1 MKKLLTVLALTSS
14 LALALGVS
22 ACSSGDK
29 ALSGGM
35 PDGSAPAESVYG
47 FSAASA
53 GMLISAMDG
62 GTAASAMSFVSAAEN
77 SEPAAEPSA
86 QTGEA
91 DDLSRLDGYMTLVES
106 LISDG
111 GFGVNVENS
120 DREGYSE
127 KMTITYRDMSG
138 AAHQYTMYYNQFAVS
153 DDEDDDDDRFDD
165 EQEEDYAISG
175 VLAVDGTDY
184 AVYGERSSESER
196 GEEES
201 ETEFR
206 VDLGENRYMYVEQS
220 YELDGNET
228 EQEYEYSL
236 RENGKVTERSTF
248 SYETEGGETELKMTS
263 YKDGKSETFYFE
275 RENYRGK
282 ESVFVRIGNGQDS
295 QGYIVDKVTDENGTH
310 YVYTP
315 VNLR

>member
-14 LALALGVS
+14 LALALGIS

-120 DREGYSE
+120 EREGYSE

-153 DDEDDDDDRFDD
+153 DDDDDDDDRFDD

-263 YKDGKSETFYFE
+263 KKTARVKPFILNAKIIAARNPYSSASATG
-275 RENYRGK
+275 
-282 ESVFVRIGNGQDS
+282 RI
-295 QGYIVDKVTDENGTH
+295 
-310 YVYTP
+310 
-315 VNLR
+315 LRDISSTK